1 MSLGTIYDIAGSAMS
16 AQSLRLNTVASNLAN
31 AESSGAAQGETY
43 KAKKPVFAA
52 VLEQVNQ
59 QNGVAAASANRN
71 SGAYSVRLA
80 DIVDSEAPL
89 EVRHQPGHPLADEN
103 GDVFYPNVNVVEE
116 MADMMSASR
125 SFQTSIEVMNSAKT
139 MQERLLT
146 LGQ

>member
-31 AESSGAAQGETY
+31 VESSGATQGDTY
-43 KAKKPVFAA
+43 KAKRPVFAA

-59 QNGVAAASANRN
+59 QNSFDTGSNRS

-80 DIVDSEAPL
+80 DVVDSEAPL

-103 GDVFYPNVNVVEE
+103 GDVYYPNVNVVEE
-116 MADMMSASR
+116 MADMMSATR
-125 SFQTSIEVMNSAKT
+125 SFQTSIEVMNGARK